1 MDVIPDKRHEIFNKA
16 KLAGHKPFS
25 REWMDFISRAVIDEA
40 LDAILPEI
48 IAEIKAG
55 PVKGFVSMMKDH
67 PKSYRRTR

>member
-1 MDVIPDKRHEIFNKA
+1 MREITGKRLDLIRAA
-16 KLAGHKPFS
+16 KDAGHKPFS